1 MSHLEYE
8 FSSKIGHVY
17 KIGFSDDME
26 QPFPFLC
33 VSFDLLK
40 AELIEANFFL
50 VRKIINKFSPWLDE
64 YIAGD
69 WTS

>member
-1 MSHLEYE
+1 MSHLEYG
-8 FSSKIGHVY
+8 FSSKIGHIY
-17 KIGFSDDME
+17 KIGFSDDMG
-26 QPFPFLC
+26 QPFLC
-33 VSFDLLK
+33 VHFDLLK

>member
-1 MSHLEYE
+1 MIWGNL
-8 FSSKIGHVY
+8 
-17 KIGFSDDME
+17 
-26 QPFPFLC
+26 FLC

-40 AELIEANFFL
+40 AEPIEANFFL

-69 WTS
+69 WTF